1 MASDPYDIK
10 FTIGANN
17 YGFMLVSPEG
27 MSKQLQVTEVGAPE
41 VARISNASGATHQDY
56 DPRFDTPFSM
66 DSFNSG
72 SGQALFDS
80 FDENAV
86 WWAPGVVTH
95 VEGKAYLAPPTSS
108 LALTSG
114 TTQVNGFYTYT
125 TSAGAR
131 YDFCWSGTRLYRRDA
146 ANKTNAWSVAYT
158 HTTFDITDFL
168 VFNNKGVICFG
179 ADTTTTDFRNVT
191 ANLTSGTM
199 TTSIANHTP
208 FSSGTKP
215 KYMKAVRG
223 TLYALVDNSKVYYTV
238 DPTTDGWV
246 GPIETTVGS
255 GVPNVGDGSYA
266 FTNVAALGDYLF
278 TFASDAGYNID
289 SEQNVSEIFAQ
300 WKDKPAVTNFDH
312 VAINDADSTLL
323 FAAGNEVYTYDPQ
336 TGATNA
342 MGLSKQSGFSVQ
354 AILGVAAGNQFA
366 YVLATVR
373 VATINS
379 AVSCALFRC
388 YKQRGAK
395 WGFEVLWEDT
405 AVTETYYNLAA
416 VPFGLGTRL
425 YWGQVL
431 SGTASINCMDIPADW
446 DETASGSYAASGVLY
461 TSVTR
466 AMFPDFIKRHL
477 WLSYETD
484 GTTSSSNKVAV
495 AYSLD
500 NGATW
505 TSLGDTGSGQAATLI
520 TRHAYSA
527 VASRSIALR
536 FTFTSAGTVT
546 PQLRVFAHHQRV
558 RFRYLPSIM
567 ASVRVADGIEQNNG
581 ARDVRSKATLRADLL
596 TLRTSDSEI
605 TYQDFLGNSFVCT
618 VDQVSYSPTR
628 HYIPNKTLNVYELEA
643 QLMISRADSGQ

>member
-10 FTIGANN
+10 FTIASTD

-27 MSKQLQVTEVGAPE
+27 MSKQLSVAEVGVPE
-41 VARISNASGATHQDY
+41 VARVSNASGATHQDF

-66 DSFNSG
+66 DSFDAG
-72 SGQALFDS
+72 SGQALFDN

-95 VEGKAYLAPPTSS
+95 VEGKAYLAPPVSS
-108 LALTSG
+108 LALTSA

-146 ANKTNAWSVAYT
+146 ANKTNPWGVAYT
-158 HTTFDITDFL
+158 HASQNVTDFT
-168 VFNNKGVICFG
+168 VFNAKGVIAVAG
-179 ADTTTTDFRNVT
+179 DTSTADFLNVT

-199 TTSIANHTP
+199 TTSAANHTP

-215 KYMKAVRG
+215 KFFKAIRG
-223 TLYALVDNSKVYYTV
+223 TLYALVDNSKVFYTV
-238 DPTTDGWV
+238 DPTIDGWI
-246 GPIETTVGS
+246 GPIETTVGA
-255 GVPNVGDGSYA
+255 GDPKVGDGTYA
-266 FTNVAALGDYLF
+266 FTNVVAASDYIF
-278 TFASDAGYNID
+278 TFSYDAGYNID

-300 WKDKPAVTNFDH
+300 WKDKPATTNFDH
-312 VAINDADSTLL
+312 VAVNSLDSTLI
-323 FAAGNEVYTYDPQ
+323 FGAGNEVYTYDPQ
-336 TGATNA
+336 TGATA
-342 MGLSKQSGFSVQ
+342 PMGLSKQSGFSVQ
-354 AILGVAAGNQFA
+354 NILGVAAGNQFA

-379 AVSCALFRC
+379 ASSVALFRC
-388 YKQRGAK
+388 YKMRGAR

-446 DETASGSYAASGVLY
+446 DETSSGSYAASGVLY
-461 TSVTR
+461 TSISR
-466 AMFPDFIKRHL
+466 AMFPGFVKRHL

-484 GTTSSSNKVAV
+484 GTIDGNNYIRAD
-495 AYSLD
+495 YSTN

-505 TSLGDTGSGQAATLI
+505 TPLTSTGAGSASTLVTRGDYT
-520 TRHAYSA
+520 A

-536 FTFTSAGTVT
+536 FVFVSGGAVT
-546 PQLRVFAHHQRV
+546 PQLRVFDHHQRV
-558 RFRYLPSIM
+558 RFKYLQSIM
-567 ASVRVADGIEQNNG
+567 AAVRVADGIEKNNG

-596 TLRTSDSEI
+596 TLRTSDATI
-605 TYQDFLGNSFVCT
+605 TYTDFLGNSFPCT
-618 VDQVSYSPTR
+618 IDMVTYSPTR
-628 HYIPNKTLNVYELEA
+628 HHVPNKTLNVYELEA
-643 QLMISRADSGQ
+643 QIAITRADDGD